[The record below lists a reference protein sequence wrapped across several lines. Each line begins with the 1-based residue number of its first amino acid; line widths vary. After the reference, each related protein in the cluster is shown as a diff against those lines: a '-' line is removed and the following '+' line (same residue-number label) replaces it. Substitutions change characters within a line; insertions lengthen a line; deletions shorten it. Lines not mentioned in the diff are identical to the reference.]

1 MTSFIAVISDF
12 GLKDH
17 YAGTIH
23 GVINQIAPETKV
35 VDITHSVRPFDVVDG
50 ALKLKWS
57 YRYFPPGTIFLCL
70 VDPDPSAIPVI
81 VTTENYFLVCP
92 NNGIGSLLFEEEP
105 PEALHQITAEHY
117 FLNRERTGNFRSR
130 DQLAPIAAELSR
142 LQMASHLGDPIDLKH
157 LKRFK
162 LPQPQ
167 PTADGGYEAIV
178 LDVDSF
184 GNLILNATDEL
195 GLPRAAELNGV
206 KITKTQK
213 DFSGLSRGELFV
225 SINPEGHLQ
234 IVAYMANAAKL
245 LKATRGAKV
254 KLYY

>member
-1 MTSFIAVISDF
+1 MTGLIAVISDF

-17 YAGTIH
+17 YVGTIH

-57 YRYFPPGTIFLCL
+57 YRYFPSGTIFLCL

-81 VTTENYFLVCP
+81 ITTENYFLVCP
-92 NNGIGSLLFEEEP
+92 NNGIGSLMFEEEP
-105 PEALHQITAEHY
+105 PEAVHRITAEHY
-117 FLNRERTGNFRSR
+117 FINREQTGNFRGR

-142 LQMASHLGDPIDLKH
+142 LQTASYLGEEIDLKQ

-167 PTADGGYEAIV
+167 PTPDGGYEAII
-178 LDVDSF
+178 LDVDNF
-184 GNLILNATDEL
+184 GNLILNATEEL
-195 GLPRAAELNGV
+195 GLPRAVEVNG
-206 KITKTQK
+206 TKVTKAQGT
-213 DFSGLSRGELFV
+213 FSGLNRGELFV

>member
-1 MTSFIAVISDF
+1 MTSLIAVISDF

-23 GVINQIAPETKV
+23 GVINQIAPEVKV

-57 YRYFPPGTIFLCL
+57 YRYFPSGTIFLCL
-70 VDPDPSAIPVI
+70 VDPDPSAISVI
-81 VTTENYFLVCP
+81 ITTENYFLVCP
-92 NNGIGSLLFEEEP
+92 NNGIGSLMFEEEP
-105 PEALHQITAEHY
+105 PEAAHRITAEHY
-117 FLNRERTGNFRSR
+117 FINRGKTGNFRSR

-142 LQMASHLGDPIDLKH
+142 LQTASHLGEEIDLKQI
-157 LKRFK
+157 KRFK

-167 PTADGGYEAIV
+167 PSGDGGYEAII
-178 LDVDSF
+178 LDIDYF
-184 GNLILNATDEL
+184 GNLILNATEEL
-195 GLPRAAELNGV
+195 GLPRAAEVNGV

-213 DFSGLSRGELFV
+213 NFSGLNRGELFV
-225 SINPEGHLQ
+225 SLNPEGHVQ

-245 LKATRGAKV
+245 LKATRGTKV